1 MSLELAKRT
10 QTRFVKTQNKLKSS
24 NFEFDLNSTTAT
36 SYDWWIFVT
45 KENGKVIFN
54 NYSYSVS
61 TRKHQ
66 SKAWRILGYEADLT
80 LQFTAKSLNS
90 LREALNEEI
99 RLTNDEINNI
109 FRQIAKKGSR
119 KATNEKRM
127 ERIEKLNQHIRNVV
141 EML

>member
-54 NYSYSVS
+54 NYNYSVT

-66 SKAWRILGYEADLT
+66 NKAWKILEYKADLT
-80 LQFTAKSLNS
+80 LQFTNVSLNN
-90 LREALNEEI
+90 LHEALNDEI
-99 RLTNDEINNI
+99 KLTNDEINNL

-119 KATNEKRM
+119 KDTNEKRM
-127 ERIEKLNQHIRNVV
+127 ERIKKLNQHIRNVV